1 VTSHLFKVEGAGN
14 DFVLGLGKWAA
25 RLEGSPEVVRRLCDR
40 RRGIGADGV
49 LALTAESE
57 QSIRLA
63 YRNADGGYAAFCAN
77 GTRCAAKVAAEHFGF
92 GTQLVIDTGWGPIP
106 ARVEGSSVALDL
118 PGPQTPVTQ
127 PEIRMHQS
135 AVVPWLI
142 QVGVPHLVVAVDGL
156 DDMDLSTAAP
166 PLRNH
171 PSLAPAGANVN
182 FHETDSGGV
191 VRVRSWERGVEGE
204 TLSCGSGLVAVAL
217 IVMAERGER
226 RIEVRPRSQDL
237 LTIEALADPPVCPTR
252 FTGPA
257 NIVAEISPTAP
268 WLEGDRSTFER

>member
-1 VTSHLFKVEGAGN
+1 MTSRLFKVEGAGN
-14 DFVLGLGKWAA
+14 DFVLGIGEWAA
-25 RLEGSPEVVRRLCDR
+25 RLEDSPEVVRRLCDR

-49 LALTAESE
+49 LALTVESE

-63 YRNADGGYAAFCAN
+63 YRNADGGDAAFCAN
-77 GTRCAAKVAAEHFGF
+77 GTRCAARVACERFGF
-92 GTQLVIDTGWGPIP
+92 GPRMVIDTGWGAIP
-106 ARVEGSSVALDL
+106 ATVEGASVALDL
-118 PGPQTPVTQ
+118 PSPQTPATQ
-127 PEIRMHQS
+127 PEIRIHGS
-135 AVVPWLI
+135 AVVPWLL

-156 DDMDLSTAAP
+156 DEVDLFSTAP

-171 PSLAPAGANVN
+171 PSLVPAGANVN
-182 FHETDSGGV
+182 FYEADADGL

-226 RIEVRPRSQDL
+226 QIAVRPRSGDV
-237 LTIEALADPPVCPTR
+237 LTVEALGNPPVCPTR

-257 NIVAEISPTAP
+257 RIVATIDPDDD
-268 WLEGDRSTFER
+268 LLRGI